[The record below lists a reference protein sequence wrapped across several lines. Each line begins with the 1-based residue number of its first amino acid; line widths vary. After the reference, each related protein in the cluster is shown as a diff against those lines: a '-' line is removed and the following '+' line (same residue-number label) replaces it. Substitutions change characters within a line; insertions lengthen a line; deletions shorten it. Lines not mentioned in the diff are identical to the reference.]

1 MPEKLT
7 TFPSGTLLKLLGY
20 HQVLFVKWLILTKS
34 NIIKLSTTNECSIEL
49 LCRNSLILYLL
60 MLKNKK
66 IIAKLTTSMQ
76 GYHLKNNLMI
86 FIDKFN
92 SCKPENLNILIIPL
106 LQMWLQE
113 LISKEKVLKP
123 FWTPAYK
130 ELSEKLLLPTV
141 IDCVDSDTNYYNSL
155 SNVPVVTLPLLT
167 IRLIKP
173 QNNYSQKTYCP
184 LSTFIPAE
192 KWVQED
198 TTTKGLK
205 LLLKLSN
212 PQKIIIDEWF
222 NTSNYVY
229 NKTVAEI
236 NKPNKKVNFIALR
249 DKFVTNNTK
258 KNNPQY
264 KEITDELEKLHKS
277 LIGLSK
283 NDDKYKFITNKIN
296 EQKIKLSKI
305 VKELP
310 SEKNTNIK
318 DWELKTPKDI
328 RAGAVDDVCKAH
340 KTGIT
345 NLMNGNIKYFNL
357 GFRKK
362 TSKEKCI
369 VIPKSMI
376 KNNDGTI
383 TIAKTYLKEHSTIKM
398 IDKDKKKYKNL
409 NIQNDCR
416 IIKSYGEYYLIV
428 PLVSKIN
435 KVKTDE
441 LKYCGID
448 PGERTF
454 MTCFTNNGCYE
465 YEHDRN
471 VIEILNKK
479 IDKMKNKKYNKPYI
493 KRSRKRNIRKYEVKK
508 ENIINEI
515 HWKTILHLLKE
526 NDYIFY
532 GDIKSHDIVRKGKNS
547 KLNRNLNDLRLYKF
561 KERLVYKAK
570 EKGKHVSLVN
580 ESYTTQT
587 CSFCGKINKPG
598 CSKIYSCSDCKIKT
612 GRDVNASKNILMK
625 GILTLSSCKEKS
637 TIY

>member
-1 MPEKLT
+1 MSAKLT
-7 TFPSGTLLKLLGY
+7 TFPLGTLLKSPGCLPER
-20 HQVLFVKWLILTKS
+20 FVKWLILTKS
-34 NIIKLSTTNECSIEL
+34 NITKLSTTNECSIEL

-60 MLKNKK
+60 MLKTQK
-66 IIAKLTTSMQ
+66 IPEKLIIFTQESL
-76 GYHLKNNLMI
+76 LKNNLTT
-86 FIDKFN
+86 FTAKFN
-92 SCKPENLNILIIPL
+92 SCKQENLNTLIIPL
-106 LQMWLQE
+106 LQMWLRE
-113 LISKEKVLKP
+113 LILKEKDLKP
-123 FWTPAYK
+123 FWTLAYK
-130 ELSEKLLLPTV
+130 DLSEKLLLPTV
-141 IDCVDSDTNYYNSL
+141 IGYVDSDTNYYNSL
-155 SNVPVVTLPLLT
+155 SNVPVVTLPSLT
-167 IRLIKP
+167 IRLTKP
-173 QNNYSQKTYCP
+173 QSNYSQKTYCP
-184 LSTFIPAE
+184 LSTFIPVE

-198 TTTKGLK
+198 TTIKALK
-205 LLLKLSN
+205 VKLKLSN

-236 NKPNKKVNFIALR
+236 NKPNKKVNFIDLR

-258 KNNPQY
+258 KNHPEY
-264 KEITDELEKLHKS
+264 KEITNELEILRKS

-283 NDDKYKFITNKIN
+283 EDDKYKSITNKIN
-296 EQKIKLSKI
+296 EQKNKLSNI
-305 VKELP
+305 VKTLP

-328 RAGAVDDVCKAH
+328 RAGAVDDVCKAY
-340 KTGIT
+340 KTGIA
-345 NLMNGNIKYFNL
+345 NLIKDNIKYFNL

-362 TSKEKCI
+362 KSKEKCI
-369 VIPKSMI
+369 VIPKTMI
-376 KNNDGTI
+376 RNDDGII
-383 TIAKTYLKEHSTIKM
+383 TIAKTYLNEHSKIKM
-398 IDKDKKKYKNL
+398 SIKDKKKYKDL
-409 NIQNDCR
+409 KIENDCR
-416 IIKSYGEYYLIV
+416 IIKNCNEYYLIV
-428 PLVSKIN
+428 PLTSNVD
-435 KVKTDE
+435 KVKPDE

-479 IDKMKNKKYNKPYI
+479 IDNLKNKKYNKPYI
-493 KRSRKRNIRKYEVKK
+493 KRSRKRNIRKYEIKK

-532 GDIKSHDIVRKGKNS
+532 GDIKSHDIVRKGKNR

-561 KERLVYKAK
+561 KERLIYKAK
-570 EKGKHVSLVN
+570 EKGKHVMLVN
-580 ESYTTQT
+580 ECYTTQT

-598 CSKIYSCSDCKIKT
+598 CSKIYSCSNCEIKT

-625 GILTLSSCKEKS
+625 GILSM
-637 TIY
+637 